1 MEKYKRIGLDIAYRA
16 HIFNVYDDHLMLP
29 DGREV
34 VYDYIDHRPGA
45 CVLPVVE
52 EGRILLVKQYRN
64 AIDDI
69 SYEVPA
75 GLIDEGETPEQAA
88 ARELREETGYEADSM
103 EYVTRT
109 VLAIGT
115 SNEQTYVYIGRG
127 LTAGQSSLDED
138 EFVECEIVDIYDAI
152 RMVKNGQ
159 IVDSKTIIAIYAYM
173 MSVSG
178 SHK

>member
-16 HIFNVYDDHLMLP
+16 HIFNVYDDHLLLP

-75 GLIDEGETPEQAA
+75 GLIDDGETPEQAA

-152 RMVKNGQ
+152 CMVKNGQ

-173 MSVSG
+173 IDVSG